1 MTDALDAIARDVID
15 ANRYMTLGTA
25 DESGLPWVCPV
36 WFAPA
41 GYRQFLW
48 VSHPEARHSRNIAV
62 RPTVS
67 IVIFNSQVPEGSAQ
81 AVYMA
86 AEAEELTGDAL
97 AEGIAVVSD
106 HSQALGMGA
115 WGVVDET
122 GAVAPAGGSGSLH
135 LYLATASDQFVL
147 DPAAATDSRTRVT
160 P

>member
-1 MTDALDAIARDVID
+1 MRAGCPGCR
-15 ANRYMTLGTA
+15 
-25 DESGLPWVCPV
+25 PV

-48 VSHPEARHSRNIAV
+48 VSHPEARHSRNLAV

-97 AEGIAVVSD
+97 DRGHRRPLRPLPGPGDGRV
-106 HSQALGMGA
+106 
-115 WGVVDET
+115 
-122 GAVAPAGGSGSLH
+122 GGGG
-135 LYLATASDQFVL
+135 
-147 DPAAATDSRTRVT
+147 
-160 P
+160 